1 MSWFHKSI
9 TPLVVT
15 MWWYTSCTST
25 NEGLYGYC
33 CSCNAAAGRNM
44 KKARGISRL
53 ISGEC
58 SSLRV
63 YSTLHR
69 YSCPMSDS
77 ACFADVRWMPFWGRK
92 PWNGCTVK
100 TVPSQQSMSIQERR
114 LFSIAKCIIAI
125 LLLHACLPHVHE
137 PQVCTCEESAAHNI
151 AKRQWQQAFPQKASH
166 TQWRA

>member
-33 CSCNAAAGRNM
+33 CSCNAAGRNM

-114 LFSIAKCIIAI
+114 LFSIATCIIAI

-137 PQVCTCEESAAHNI
+137 PQVSTCEESAAHNI

>member
-33 CSCNAAAGRNM
+33 CSCNAAGRNM

-114 LFSIAKCIIAI
+114 LFSLAKCIIAI